1 MSALLSG
8 INRPE
13 SEMRSSDLKLPARA
27 APALHPGSLIDCIAL
42 SCGVSQLI
50 RGLMCCMYVCR
61 ERQTAGGQGWSEQPL
76 QDTSSV
82 ADDLGLPGGRDWLNT
97 WSSSSGSLELL
108 MEDLKAEVGE
118 VSGMPKVFHTR
129 SQSHLI

>member
-1 MSALLSG
+1 MGKSEHYPWATVCSSCLLTSRRGMSALLSG

-27 APALHPGSLIDCIAL
+27 APASHPWLSLIDCIAL

-50 RGLMCCMYVCR
+50 RGLMCCMYVCG

-76 QDTSSV
+76 QDTSRSET
-82 ADDLGLPGGRDWLNT
+82 AHWGPQAEKGPHPNT
-97 WSSSSGSLELL
+97 TLQLS
-108 MEDLKAEVGE
+108 
-118 VSGMPKVFHTR
+118 
-129 SQSHLI
+129 